1 MSDRQN
7 LSSTTRVAVFAGQ
20 NDYRDINA
28 VFQLVERTLAAL
40 SLNDWFVQPGDRV
53 VLKPNWI
60 KEHDERFPGPGRWQH
75 VITHPT
81 VIDAVARWTARR
93 LDGTGSVIICDAP
106 QTDSSFETLRR
117 YCGLDLICD
126 TLRDDFP

>member
-7 LSSTTRVAVFAGQ
+7 LFSTPRVAVFAGQ

-40 SLNDWFVQPGDRV
+40 SLNDRFVQPGDRV

-60 KEHDERFPGPGRWQH
+60 KEHDARFPGPNQWQH
-75 VITHPT
+75 VITHPA
-81 VIDAVARWTARR
+81 VIEAVARWTARQLHGR
-93 LDGTGSVIICDAP
+93 GSITLCDAP
-106 QTDSSFETLRR
+106 QTDSSFEKILRTGR
-117 YCGLDLICD
+117 TAHPFASRLSW
-126 TLRDDFP
+126 R